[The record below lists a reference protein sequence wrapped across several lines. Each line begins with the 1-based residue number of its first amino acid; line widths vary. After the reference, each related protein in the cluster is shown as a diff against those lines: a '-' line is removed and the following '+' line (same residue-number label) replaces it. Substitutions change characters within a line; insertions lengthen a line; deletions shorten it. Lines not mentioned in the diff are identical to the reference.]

1 MTSRIILR
9 QNIYL
14 IGDVDTQIIG
24 NKLPSK
30 LQVLKV
36 FFYHI
41 RILEFKLRESA
52 EICIDEV
59 KVFWQ
64 KAQIPIKRKD
74 HCIDQLLKL
83 YEHYQL
89 LQKSVRRDS
98 NKIKEDEFKSSL
110 LNLFDIT
117 HANAALMVNE
127 NVMHFLTEQRKDGR
141 VGYIANIESDDNDQ
155 AQKIKDELLQLRREK
170 SEREKVL
177 YDEFVEF
184 TSSSEIEGVNP
195 LSQKTISSVSN
206 FSDELATTQH
216 QESTQSRGT
225 INIVDDKVVAVFDHC
240 KISDRNA
247 VRLIV
252 ALCSSLQIDV
262 NPLIVNRSS
271 IRRSR
276 VKIREEKVQ
285 QIKKLFK
292 TEDLNASVL
301 HWDGKIPKTSSGKN
315 KERLPVVLSCRQI
328 EKILAIPVL
337 DDGTGQSQADA
348 MFDVINDWGIPDF
361 IKALCCDTT
370 AANLGSNKGAAVSL
384 ERLLEKKLLYLPC
397 RHHIFELIL
406 RDVFELKIP
415 TTSGPD
421 VPLFKRFRENWVEID
436 TSQYSTGVEDSYVQD
451 KIQNHIDNIN
461 DFIQKQLDSKQPRED
476 YRELLEL
483 VQIFIGKVPCSQV
496 KFRKPGAFH
505 HARWMAKAIY
515 TIKIFLFRKQF
526 KMTVKLIRS
535 ISDICI
541 FIATVHIKAW
551 FTCPLASEAPNNDLS
566 FLKELIDYQST
577 DAKISEVALKKFSK
591 HLCYLNPE
599 TVAIAFF
606 DERISLNIKNQMVIM
621 LKSIDTN
628 SEKNLKRFEIK
639 NIRDVYDWNIAS
651 FVSSR
656 SLQFFERFGI
666 NTDFLNLNPSEWC
679 QNENYQKGLLLVRS
693 LKVVNDIA
701 ERAVKLIKEY
711 HSILSKDPEQQQ
723 FIVQFLSEYK
733 PYYSDTR
740 KSAIVENM
748 KMD

>member
-30 LQVLKV
+30 LQVLKI

-41 RILEFKLRESA
+41 RILKFKLRESA

-64 KAQIPIKRKD
+64 KAQIPTKRKD

-89 LQKSVRRDS
+89 LQKSKSRDS
-98 NKIKEDEFKSSL
+98 NKIKEDEFKTLL
-110 LNLFDIT
+110 LNLFDIA
-117 HANAALMVNE
+117 HANTALMVNE
-127 NVMHFLTEQRKDGR
+127 NVMNFLTEQRKDGR

-155 AQKIKDELLQLRREK
+155 AQKMKDELLQLRREK
-170 SEREKVL
+170 SEREKAR

-184 TSSSEIEGVNP
+184 TSSSEVEGVNP
-195 LSQKTISSVSN
+195 LSQKTILSVSN

-216 QESTQSRGT
+216 QESTQFRGT
-225 INIVDDKVVAVFDHC
+225 MNIVDDKLVAVFDHC

-247 VRLIV
+247 VRVIV

-276 VKIREEKVQ
+276 VKIREEKVK
-285 QIKKLFK
+285 QIKELFK
-292 TEDLNASVL
+292 TQDLNASVL
-301 HWDGKIPKTSSGKN
+301 HWDGKILKTSSGKN
-315 KERLPVVLSCRQI
+315 KERLPVVLSCGQI

-348 MFDVINDWGIPDF
+348 MFDAINDWGIPDF

-370 AANLGSNKGAAVSL
+370 AANLGSSKGAAVSL

-406 RDVFELKIP
+406 RGVFELKIP

-421 VPLFKRFRENWVEID
+421 VPLFKRFRESWGEID
-436 TSQYSTGVEDSYVQD
+436 ISQYSNGIEDSYVQE
-451 KIQNHIDNIN
+451 KIQNHIDDIN
-461 DFIQKQLDSKQPRED
+461 HFIQKQLDSNQPRED

-483 VQIFIGKVPCSQV
+483 VQIFIV
-496 KFRKPGAFH
+496 
-505 HARWMAKAIY
+505 Y
-515 TIKIFLFRKQF
+515 
-526 KMTVKLIRS
+526 
-535 ISDICI
+535 
-541 FIATVHIKAW
+541 IKAW

-577 DAKISEVALKKFSK
+577 DAKISEVALKKFSM
-591 HLCYLNPE
+591 HLWYLNPE
-599 TVAIAFF
+599 TVAMAFF
-606 DERISLNIKNQMVIM
+606 DERISSNIKNQMVIM

-628 SEKNLKRFEIK
+628 SEINLKRFEIK

-679 QNENYQKGLLLVRS
+679 QNEDYQKGLLLVRS

-701 ERAVKLIKEY
+701 ERAVKLIEEY
-711 HSILSKDPEQQQ
+711 HSILSKDPERQQ
-723 FIVQFLSEYK
+723 FIVQYLSEYEQ
-733 PYYSDTR
+733 YYADTR
-740 KSAIVENM
+740 KSAITENM